1 MGGLNIVIPL
11 PEELEPIRSK
21 ITMFFDAMIYKLR
34 VNAHKGAWENI
45 NLYDAINFLHGEISE
60 LMEAIDEG
68 GNTTELVLEAADIA
82 NFALII
88 ANIAHRDAGNH
99 GRQDAEKADGTN
111 VEARVLSKPA

>member
-21 ITMFFDAMIYKLR
+21 ITMFFDAMVYKLR

-45 NLYDAINFLHGEISE
+45 NLTDAIGFMQGEISE
-60 LMEAIDEG
+60 LMQAIDEG

-88 ANIAHRDAGNH
+88 ANIAHRDAGH
-99 GRQDAEKADGTN
+99 GRQDDKEADGTD
-111 VEARVLSKPA
+111 VEARVLPQST